1 MENLSDQ
8 LEGYS
13 EEIRNLV
20 IKFRKEGFS
29 KEEAMEII
37 RLGEM
42 AQFVDIFHHLDK
54 DFKELI
60 GVLQEYGL

>member
-1 MENLSDQ
+1 MGNLSDQ

-20 IKFRKEGFS
+20 IKFEKEGFS
-29 KEEAMEII
+29 KENAIGII
-37 RLGEM
+37 KLGEM
-42 AQFVDIFHHLDK
+42 AQFVDVFHHIDG

-60 GVLQEYGL
+60 RVLQEYV